1 LRNDFRHYPSALH
14 LLRVAERQ
22 GGIVARFQLVQP
34 VEQFVLGVLASR
46 VALGLRCLLF
56 TIVPLRRCTQL
67 LPIGRA
73 L

>member
-14 LLRVAERQ
+14 LLRVAGQ

-56 TIVPLRRCTQL
+56 TIVPLRRCTQV